1 MKNYSQMKT
10 QVQSQAGF
18 TFIEVMIAITI
29 FSVGVLGL
37 MTTTHSVSHNQ
48 RNADFVTE
56 ATLIA
61 SDRMEEIKR
70 KATNEPVG
78 GSFGFSYFIDDQ
90 TGGFLDLA
98 DWTAT
103 DDFTRVITEDITDDP
118 NILAGFTRK
127 TTVEVYPAAAQ
138 ATEDFLT
145 PENIHMVEVV
155 VEVTWTGTTGNTK
168 NIQLNTVLQRRQFIQ

>member
-1 MKNYSQMKT
+1 MKS

-61 SDRMEEIKR
+61 SDRMEDIKR
-70 KATNEPVG
+70 RATNEPVG

-90 TGGFLDLA
+90 PGGFLDLA
-98 DWTAT
+98 QTPTNWTAP
-103 DDFTRVITEDITDDP
+103 DDFTREITEDITDDP

-127 TTVEVYPAAAQ
+127 TTVEVYPTAAQ
-138 ATEDFLT
+138 ATEDFLV

-168 NIQLNTVLQRRQFIQ
+168 NIRLNTVLQRRQFIQ